1 MAGVPGFEAM
11 QRQQEAF
18 MKAMMGA
25 FVPPAAAAKP
35 TPDSPAAPG
44 GPADELAQIKAQLA
58 ELQSRLARF

>member
-1 MAGVPGFEAM
+1 
-11 QRQQEAF
+11 